1 MIHFTP
7 QKAAKLLKPKV
18 ITMAVVVI
26 AVIAIL
32 GTSIYIVDQAEEAV
46 ITRFGRY
53 HRTTGPGL
61 QFRLPLGI
69 DRAYIVR
76 VREIQTEEFGFRT
89 MAAGP
94 AIRQTADPT
103 VAAMLTGD
111 LNMLDVSWIV
121 QYRITDPRAWS
132 FNVMERH
139 QTIRDVSQ
147 SVINRLVGDRALE
160 DIMGIERN
168 EIQLLGEEYM
178 NEAFRHFGLGISVIA
193 VQLRGTNP
201 PPRVQEAFDD
211 VNRAFQDM
219 NRLINEGQQIYNER
233 IPRARGEAA
242 RLIQEAE
249 GYAIERRNRAHG
261 DVARF
266 NAVYAEYRLAPE
278 VTRQRL
284 YFEMIE
290 DVFRGDNTTALID
303 RRFNNFLP
311 FMNVGDGAPRG
322 GR

>member
-1 MIHFTP
+1 MINFTP
-7 QKAAKLLKPKV
+7 PKAGKMLSPKIITTGMVILLALA
-18 ITMAVVVI
+18 T
-26 AVIAIL
+26 L
-32 GTSIYIVDQAEEAV
+32 GTSVYIVDQAEEAV

-53 HRTTGPGL
+53 LKTTGPGL
-61 QFRLPLGI
+61 QFRLPFNI

-76 VREIQTEEFGFRT
+76 VREVHTEEFGVLPGAAAAFRHGRDVNT
-89 MAAGP
+89 S
-94 AIRQTADPT
+94 
-103 VAAMLTGD
+103 MLTGD

-121 QYRITDPRAWS
+121 QYRITDPVAWS
-132 FNVMERH
+132 FNVQERV

-168 EIQLLGEEYM
+168 EIQVLGQQYM

-201 PPRVQEAFDD
+201 PPRVQDAFED

-219 NRLINEGQQIYNER
+219 NRLINEGQQAYNER

-242 RLIQEAE
+242 RLVQEAE
-249 GYAIERRNRAHG
+249 GFAIERKNRAHG

-266 NAVYAEYRLAPE
+266 NAILAEYRLAPE
-278 VTRQRL
+278 VTRTRL

-290 DVFRGDNTTALID
+290 DVFRGDNTTAIID
-303 RRFNNFLP
+303 SRFNNFLP
-311 FMNVGDGAPRG
+311 LMNLSNGMTQGAR
-322 GR
+322 